1 MPKSGSHVSTIMN
14 AIESRV
20 IRKSTNCIVANG
32 ETDAASS
39 LKRLVCLAVILKN
52 SAFVACLMK
61 TLVGNFTL
69 LFWKMGAWEKIFCGS
84 YSSTVLFNLYLNE
97 QKYLFVNCQKQSPE
111 VFCKRLLQN
120 VQENICVGVSFL
132 IELQAGG
139 MQLYEK
145 GDSSTGI
152 FLFLFANNLR
162 APILQNICQRL
173 LINSTSNAE
182 PWNKPNWQEG
192 D

>member
-39 LKRLVCLAVILKN
+39 LKRFVCLAVILKN

-69 LFWKMGAWEKIFCGS
+69 LF
-84 YSSTVLFNLYLNE
+84 
-97 QKYLFVNCQKQSPE
+97 
-111 VFCKRLLQN
+111 
-120 VQENICVGVSFL
+120 
-132 IELQAGG
+132 
-139 MQLYEK
+139 
-145 GDSSTGI
+145 
-152 FLFLFANNLR
+152 
-162 APILQNICQRL
+162 
-173 LINSTSNAE
+173 
-182 PWNKPNWQEG
+182 
-192 D
+192 